1 MAVGVK
7 MNLIGVEKEFARMS
21 SELITLI
28 NGVQRASGIA
38 ATADLQLQTP
48 VDTGRARGSWTVG
61 KSKVAMDAA
70 ISTSE
75 KGRVLGPVSSKVIET
90 LYITNGTPYIQLL
103 NDGSSS
109 QAPPRFIEKTLS
121 KYFTFTAGSVKYT

>member
-7 MNLIGVEKEFARMS
+7 MNLIGVESEFARMT

-38 ATADLQLQTP
+38 VTADLQLQTP
-48 VDTGRARGSWTVG
+48 IDTGRARGSWTVG
-61 KSKVAMDAA
+61 KSRVAMDAA
-70 ISTSE
+70 VSTRE
-75 KGRVLGPVSSKVIET
+75 RGRVLGPLSSSRIET